1 MQLQVFAM
9 IKLECMLCVIIF
21 RFNIFANM
29 FFILNFIRLGGCLV
43 NDTIITYP
51 YKFVKLNDIVLIHP
65 RFFRKIFNKF
75 NANMHFSA
83 QFYLGKKKFFLKKF
97 GLITPKILFNVPN
110 YLKVNYKIL
119 AVSL

>member
-21 RFNIFANM
+21 RFNIFTNM

-43 NDTIITYP
+43 NDKIVTYP
-51 YKFVKLNDIVLIHP
+51 YKFIKLNDIVLINP
-65 RFFRKIFNKF
+65 CFFKKIFNSF
-75 NANMHFSA
+75 NISMYFST
-83 QFYLGKKKFFLKKF
+83 QFYLGRKKFFLKKF
-97 GLITPKILFNVPN
+97 GLITPKVLLNVPN
-110 YLKVNYKIL
+110 YLKANYKIL